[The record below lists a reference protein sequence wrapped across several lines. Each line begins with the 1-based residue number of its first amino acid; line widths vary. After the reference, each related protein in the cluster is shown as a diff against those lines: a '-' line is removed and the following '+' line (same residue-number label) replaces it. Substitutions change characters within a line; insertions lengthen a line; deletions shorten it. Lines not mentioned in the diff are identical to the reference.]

1 MNRLPIMLNNRRR
14 FVFLATMGALLVL
27 LAGGAN
33 ALATVGPKV
42 HCVPVTNPSPSCTDY
57 YAKIQFAV
65 NAASSGDVILV
76 GPGTY
81 HESVTISSPGG
92 IRDGISLFGAQAG
105 NDAREDRH
113 NPSKES
119 IVDATDQGGPAFLVT
134 ANYVVIDGFTVQGGT
149 AASNPEGIYIKAP
162 SGTPCP
168 GGGTL
173 CGPQVLNNIIQN
185 NGAGVFL
192 NGSVPPSIQGATIER
207 NLFRNNNAEN
217 PLGYG
222 FGILSGIVEGLVIT
236 ENEFTEN
243 KAAAMVIAGNQ
254 GATIT
259 ENTSENDG
267 AFVVFVLTTSSQFS
281 HNRGKNFGHAGVL
294 PLGIVIDPPPPPI
307 CPDAAVD
314 IGPGNLALEISYN
327 ELENGKSPISN
338 GIAFTTAFGEGN
350 SHLLNVINN
359 KIKRFPDYGIAAE
372 DTPSGGTLY
381 DSSIIGN
388 EVRDNGIGI
397 FIEGTLTYNY
407 GNDLFDNDAQGNAN
421 KDCEDDTG
429 PLNTWFNNIGKLSS
443 PPGLCTPATLHDH
456 DYH

>member
-1 MNRLPIMLNNRRR
+1 MIRLRIALNNRKG
-14 FVFLATMGALLVL
+14 FVFLIALAALLVL
-27 LAGGAN
+27 GAGGAN
-33 ALATVGPKV
+33 ATSPPTVR
-42 HCVPVTNPSPSCTDY
+42 CVPSLSVNASCTVAY
-57 YAKIQFAV
+57 STYAMIQSAV
-65 NAASSGDVILV
+65 NAASSGDIILV

-81 HESVTISSPGG
+81 HESLTISSPGG

-168 GGGTL
+168 GGGNL

-222 FGILSGIVEGLVIT
+222 FGIVSGIVEGLVIA

-259 ENTSENDG
+259 ENTSE
-267 AFVVFVLTTSSQFS
+267 
-281 HNRGKNFGHAGVL
+281 
-294 PLGIVIDPPPPPI
+294 
-307 CPDAAVD
+307 
-314 IGPGNLALEISYN
+314 
-327 ELENGKSPISN
+327 
-338 GIAFTTAFGEGN
+338 
-350 SHLLNVINN
+350 
-359 KIKRFPDYGIAAE
+359 
-372 DTPSGGTLY
+372 
-381 DSSIIGN
+381 
-388 EVRDNGIGI
+388 
-397 FIEGTLTYNY
+397 
-407 GNDLFDNDAQGNAN
+407 
-421 KDCEDDTG
+421 
-429 PLNTWFNNIGKLSS
+429 
-443 PPGLCTPATLHDH
+443 
-456 DYH
+456 